1 LRGNRNPQD
10 DRASVAERMVLRWLA
25 EMAGYPPGVDGVL
38 VNGVSLAT
46 TYALVA
52 ACGER
57 GRPSC

>member
-1 LRGNRNPQD
+1 M
-10 DRASVAERMVLRWLA
+10 VERIVLRWLG
-25 EMAGYPPGVDGVL
+25 ETAGYPPGVDGVL
-38 VNGVSLAT
+38 VNGALLAT